1 MFIATTTTFESSWA
15 ALKQAVADGSIR
27 EVLHSKDK
35 IPVTLKNGE
44 KTAVVAT
51 YDETGKL
58 FFVFDNCLR
67 DPYYMNP
74 RFTNGGAW
82 AGSKMREYM
91 KKIYDM
97 LPDDLQAV
105 IETTHII
112 QTHNGQTYESDD
124 KLFLLSEE
132 QVFGTA
138 RYSDPET
145 GVSQLDI
152 FKTERDRVKEREG
165 VGTEWWWLRSP
176 YSGYTSNFVNVYT
189 SGYVYTNTASN
200 AYDGVAPGFCI

>member
-15 ALKQAVADGSIR
+15 ALKQAVADGPIR

-176 YSGYTSNFVNVYT
+176 RSGSSTNFVIVST
-189 SGYVYTNTASN
+189 SGDVSYYGASG
-200 AYDGVAPGFCI
+200 AYGVAPGFCI

>member
-1 MFIATTTTFESSWA
+1 MFITTTTTFESSWA
-15 ALKQAVADGSIR
+15 ALKQAVANGSIR
-27 EVLHSKDK
+27 EVLHSHDK

-51 YDETGKL
+51 YDANGKL
-58 FFVFDNCLR
+58 FFVFDDCLR

-82 AGSKMREYM
+82 AGSKMRKYM
-91 KKIYDM
+91 KKIFDL

-105 IETTHII
+105 IETTHIT
-112 QTHNGQTYESDD
+112 QTHNGETYESDD

-138 RYSDPET
+138 RYSEPEA
-145 GVSQLDI
+145 GVFQLDI

-176 YSGYTSNFVNVYT
+176 YSGYTSAFVSVYT
-189 SGYVYTNTASN
+189 SGSFGSSGAS
-200 AYDGVAPGFCI
+200 ASCGVAPGFCI

>member
-82 AGSKMREYM
+82 AGSRMREYM

-105 IETTHII
+105 IETTHIV

-176 YSGYTSNFVNVYT
+176 YSGFTNYFVLVGT
-189 SGYVYTNTASN
+189 SGSAAHYPANTSR
-200 AYDGVAPGFCI
+200 GVAPGFCI

>member
-15 ALKQAVADGSIR
+15 ALKQAVADSSIR

-105 IETTHII
+105 IETTHIV
-112 QTHNGQTYESDD
+112 QTHNGETYESDD

-176 YSGYTSNFVNVYT
+176 SSGYSNYFVVVNT
-189 SGYVYTNTASN
+189 SGSVISYYADAS
-200 AYDGVAPGFCI
+200 YGVAPGFCI

>member
-82 AGSKMREYM
+82 AGSKMREY
-91 KKIYDM
+91 
-97 LPDDLQAV
+97 
-105 IETTHII
+105 
-112 QTHNGQTYESDD
+112 
-124 KLFLLSEE
+124 
-132 QVFGTA
+132 TA
-138 RYSDPET
+138 IRWMNRAGLKSILHKWRR
-145 GVSQLDI
+145 GCAS
-152 FKTERDRVKEREG
+152 
-165 VGTEWWWLRSP
+165 
-176 YSGYTSNFVNVYT
+176 SGS
-189 SGYVYTNTASN
+189 
-200 AYDGVAPGFCI
+200 I

>member
-112 QTHNGQTYESDD
+112 QEHNGKIYESDD

-176 YSGYTSNFVNVYT
+176 YSGNTGSFVGVNT
-189 SGYVYTNTASN
+189 SGSVASSY
-200 AYDGVAPGFCI
+200 ASYASGVAPGFCI